1 MLRMP
6 HMPDTP
12 RLSRIASIVALCMI
26 RERPRAGDPPHPS
39 PDARR
44 PDPIQAQNGR
54 TLKTNNYGRSVVPT
68 NVNALNPTSSTPF
81 PHNSAVHHF
90 PCT

>member
-1 MLRMP
+1 MHAPRPAAAPGGNATAPTPLQMP
-6 HMPDTP
+6 AVQTQSKRKH
-12 RLSRIASIVALCMI
+12 
-26 RERPRAGDPPHPS
+26 
-39 PDARR
+39 
-44 PDPIQAQNGR
+44 GR